1 MDIMKSQIATWEIH
15 LYNVIR
21 RFKKKNLV
29 KVSAQI
35 KSPKATLAETFTR
48 LQSVAL

>member
-1 MDIMKSQIATWEIH
+1 MDIMKGQIATWEIH

-21 RFKKKNLV
+21 RFFKNLV